1 MFNTPWWRKLSRRW
15 FLFLLKCFSPEY
27 LLSKANVRRRK
38 ILIATI
44 RDVAAYKEL
53 LNNENITLDLALPL
67 DDIWQT
73 LPILDK
79 NNTFHQFGLEDLL
92 VSGNVGNIATM
103 ITSSGHSGKFGFGVS
118 SRLQLKHL
126 IADID
131 LGLQQSFS
139 IDTKSTLLINMLPMG
154 IRLISDTIAVAETSV
169 REDMAY
175 AVLDTFSAH
184 YDQVILLTD
193 PLFLKRFL
201 DYAQEKGTQ
210 WPKNRTHCIIG
221 EETFGENFRNYTAK
235 KLNADH
241 HHAEGAMIVST
252 FGAGELGLN
261 LLYETRETLALKNIL
276 HTNSCLAE
284 RILGH
289 SCKQSIPMIFIYN
302 PLNIYLETIEENQH
316 GIGDLL
322 ISTLSEQQLI
332 PLLRYKTGDKGKLL
346 NWKKVNNVLTENG
359 LLPIAET
366 NFPLMA
372 MYGRENE
379 ILPNGYN
386 ILDIKECLYRR
397 EALADIISGAWR
409 LIDESEDDWIL
420 HIQLNDT
427 APMDKGS
434 LVAQFTNEL
443 PFKCQV
449 KLWSKSAFPFGKQID
464 YERKF
469 SYRSQ
474 NGNSKKH

>member
-1 MFNTPWWRKLSRRW
+1 MFKTLWWRKLSRRW
-15 FLFLLKCFSPEY
+15 LLFLLKCFSPEY
-27 LLSKANVRRRK
+27 LLSKANIRRRK
-38 ILIATI
+38 ILVATI

-53 LNNENITLDLALPL
+53 LNSECISPDLTLPL

-79 NNTFHQFGLEDLL
+79 NNTFHKFELKDLL
-92 VSGNVGNIATM
+92 VNGNVDHIATM

-118 SRLQLKHL
+118 SRLQLKNL

-131 LGLQQSFS
+131 LGLQQTFN

-154 IRLISDTIAVAETSV
+154 IRLISDTITVAETSV

-175 AVLDTFSAH
+175 AVLETFSDH
-184 YDQVILLTD
+184 YDQVILLSD

-201 DYAQEKGTQ
+201 DYSREKGAQ
-210 WPKNRTHCIIG
+210 WPKDRTHCIIG

-241 HHAEGAMIVST
+241 HQAEGAMIVST

-261 LLYETRETLALKNIL
+261 LLHETRETLALKNIL
-276 HTNSCLAE
+276 QTNPHLAE
-284 RILGH
+284 RVLGH

-322 ISTLSEQQLI
+322 ISTLSELQLI

-346 NWKKVNNVLTENG
+346 NWNKVNKVLTENG
-359 LLPIAET
+359 LLPIAEN

-386 ILDIKECLYRR
+386 VLDIKECLYRQ

-409 LIDESEDDWIL
+409 LLGNSEDDWIL
-420 HIQLNDT
+420 HIQLNDSV
-427 APMDKGS
+427 PIDKCL
-434 LVAQFTNEL
+434 LVEQFTNEL

-469 SYRSQ
+469 SYRS
-474 NGNSKKH
+474 

>member
-1 MFNTPWWRKLSRRW
+1 MFNTSWWRKLSRRW
-15 FLFLLKCFSPEY
+15 LLFLLTCLSPEY
-27 LLSKANVRRRK
+27 LSNKANIRRRK
-38 ILIATI
+38 ILRATMQ
-44 RDVAAYKEL
+44 DVVAYKAL
-53 LNNENITLDLALPL
+53 LNNEGITPDLALPL
-67 DDIWQT
+67 DDTWQT

-79 NNTFHQFGLEDLL
+79 SNTFHKFELEDLL
-92 VSGNVGNIATM
+92 VNGNVDNIATM

-131 LGLQQSFS
+131 LGLQQTFD

-154 IRLISDTIAVAETSV
+154 IRLISNTVAVAETSV

-175 AVLDTFSAH
+175 AVFETFSAH

-201 DYAQEKGTQ
+201 DYSREKGTQ

-241 HHAEGAMIVST
+241 LDAEGAMVVST

-276 HTNSCLAE
+276 HKNPYLSEL
-284 RILGH
+284 ILGH
-289 SCKQSIPMIFIYN
+289 TCKQSIPMIFIYN
-302 PLNIYLETIEENQH
+302 PLSIYLETIEENQH
-316 GIGDLL
+316 SVGDLL
-322 ISTLSEQQLI
+322 ISTLSKQQLI

-346 NWKKVNNVLTENG
+346 NWKNINKILKENG

-386 ILDIKECLYRR
+386 LLDIKECLYRQ

-409 LIDESEDDWIL
+409 LIGKSEDDWIL

-427 APMDKGS
+427 APMDNAL
-434 LVAQFTNEL
+434 LVEQFVNEL

-449 KLWSKSAFPFGKQID
+449 KLWSKLEFPFGKQID

-469 SYRSQ
+469 SYRS
-474 NGNSKKH
+474 